1 MQLIISDEL
10 TSRWP
15 KLKVGVLTA
24 KVKNSPT
31 SSDLWREILNE
42 VSCIRS
48 KYDTTTIKLRPGIV
62 ATRNAYK
69 ATGKDPSRYRP
80 SNEQLARRVIQGKKL
95 YSVDT
100 LVDIGNLVSLRCGY
114 SIGVL
119 DSLKIVGDVV
129 LGIGHHEE
137 PYEGIGRGVLNI
149 EGLPVY
155 RDEQGGIA
163 TPTSDSMR
171 TKISS
176 ETVNICV
183 FFNGYDGD
191 EGNIA
196 LAIQFMQSLLERYA
210 EGRDFSSTIVK

>member
-1 MQLIISDEL
+1 MNLTISDEL
-10 TSRWP
+10 TTRWS
-15 KLKVGVLTA
+15 KLSVGVLRA
-24 KVKNSPT
+24 KVKNSLT
-31 SSDLWREILNE
+31 SPELWQEIENE
-42 VSCIRS
+42 VAVIRS
-48 KYDTTTIKLRPGIV
+48 KYDTNTIKERSGIV

-80 SNEQLARRVIQGKKL
+80 SNEQLARRVIQGKDL

-100 LVDIGNLVSLRCGY
+100 LVDIGNLVSLRSGY

-119 DSLKIVGDVV
+119 DSQKIVGDVV
-129 LGIGHHEE
+129 LGVGRHEE
-137 PYEGIGRGVLNI
+137 PYEGIGRGLLNI

-155 RDEQGGIA
+155 RDNLGGIA

-171 TKISS
+171 TKISD

-191 EGNIA
+191 EDNISN
-196 LAIQFMQSLLERYA
+196 AIELMKSLLEKYA
-210 EGRDFSSTIVK
+210 DGKDFSSIIVK